1 MEKEKFERAK
11 LITNEIEDLKSQ
23 LKSLE
28 GSQWDKGVIIEVK
41 TGYSDMGRDLHA
53 RANFDDVVG
62 LAIGMSVRTIV
73 ENRIK
78 KLEDEFNAL

>member
-1 MEKEKFERAK
+1 MDKEKYKRAR
-11 LITNEIEDLKSQ
+11 IIDSEINELKKE

-28 GSQWDKGVIIEVK
+28 GSHWDKGVIIEVK

-53 RANFDDVVG
+53 RSTFDEEVG
-62 LAIGMSVRTIV
+62 SRLGDAVRTIV

-78 KLEDEFNAL
+78 ELEYEFNAL

>member
-1 MEKEKFERAK
+1 MDKEKFERAK
-11 LITNEIEDLKSQ
+11 LITDEIEDLKSQ

-28 GSQWDKGVIIEVK
+28 GSHWDKGVIIEVK

-62 LAIGMSVRTIV
+62 LAIGMSVRTII
-73 ENRIK
+73 ENRIN
-78 KLEDEFNAL
+78 KLEDEFKSL

>member
-1 MEKEKFERAK
+1 MDKEKFERAK

-28 GSQWDKGVIIEVK
+28 GSHWDKGVIIEVK

-53 RANFDDVVG
+53 RANFDGVVG
-62 LAIGMSVRTIV
+62 LAIGMDVRTII
-73 ENRIK
+73 ENRIN
-78 KLEDEFNAL
+78 KLEDEFKSL

>member
-1 MEKEKFERAK
+1 MDKEKFERAK

-28 GSQWDKGVIIEVK
+28 GSHWDRGVIIEVK

-53 RANFDDVVG
+53 RANFDYVVG
-62 LAIGMSVRTIV
+62 IAIGMSVCTIV